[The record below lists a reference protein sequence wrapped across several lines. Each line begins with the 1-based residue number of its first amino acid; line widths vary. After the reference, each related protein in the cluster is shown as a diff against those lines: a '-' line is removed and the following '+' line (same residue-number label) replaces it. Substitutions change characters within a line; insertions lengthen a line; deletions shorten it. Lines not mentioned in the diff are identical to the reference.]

1 MAYTHKQ
8 IQDGIYH
15 IGDGRG
21 NFCTL
26 LVGKTWA
33 ILYDT
38 MMGLEDLKSYV
49 AGLTEFEP
57 MVLNSHC
64 HFDHV
69 GGKYQFDRV
78 YMGEGDFPLLDVGLS
93 HIPVLEET
101 QGVPLAH
108 LRDSFANKDRVNAIA
123 PGTVID
129 LGGQTAEVL
138 ALPGHT
144 PGSLGLLC
152 RERRLLLAGDAVS
165 PQACLFFPESSL
177 EDYARTLD
185 SLQDKPFDVFL
196 LSHFDFLFPKS
207 ILHKF
212 ADCVDLVGKK
222 RSREY
227 VFPSIPSLRGRL
239 YVLELMDKD
248 TRELIGIFTKESEQA
263 YEK

>member
-1 MAYTHKQ
+1 MAYAHKQ
-8 IQDGIYH
+8 ILDGVYH

-26 LVGKTWA
+26 LVGKTGA

-38 MMGLEDLKSYV
+38 MMGLEDLKGYV
-49 AGLTEFEP
+49 AGLTAFEP
-57 MVLNSHC
+57 MVINSHC

-69 GGKYQFDRV
+69 GGNYQFDRV
-78 YMGEGDFPLLDVGLS
+78 YMGEEDFPLLDVGLS
-93 HIPVLEET
+93 HIPILEET

-108 LRDSFANKDRVNAIA
+108 LRSSFADKERVAAIA

-129 LGGQTAEVL
+129 LGGLTAEVL

-165 PQACLFFPESSL
+165 PQACLFFPESSM

-185 SLQDKPFDVFL
+185 SLRDKPFDTLL

-207 ILHKF
+207 ILSKF
-212 ADCVDLVGKK
+212 AACIDLVGRK

-227 VFPSIPSLRGRL
+227 IFPPIPSLRGRL
-239 YVLELMDKD
+239 YVLELMDED
-248 TRELIGIFTKESEQA
+248 TRELIGIFTGESEPA
-263 YEK
+263 YER